1 MIDIHSHILPGIDD
15 GAADAEES
23 IEMAKAAVADGIHT
37 IVATPHTL
45 NGIYL
50 NTLQDIT
57 DHVSALRQIFKKEH
71 IPIDLRTGAEVHLC
85 VGMTERIQSGEIAAI
100 NDHRSLNLKILKSK
114 IRYVLVE
121 FPTQAIPAGYKNELF
136 QLKASGITPV
146 IAHPERN
153 PVFQRKQEILYEM
166 VSMGCLLQLTAM
178 SITGGLGGGI
188 MSFARQILECR
199 LAHVIA
205 TDSHSVE
212 SRPPVLSPAVEA
224 AARIMGNMKEAED
237 MVTKIP
243 EAILEGKS
251 VYIPEPK
258 EPQKK
263 SWFFRVFG
271 GS

>member
-15 GAADAEES
+15 GAADTEES
-23 IEMAKAAVADGIHT
+23 LEMARAAVADGIHT

-45 NGIYL
+45 NGVYI
-50 NTLQDIT
+50 NTLQDVT
-57 DHVSALRQIFKKEH
+57 DQVIALRQVFKKKQV
-71 IPIDLRTGAEVHLC
+71 PVDLRTGAEAHIC
-85 VGMTERIQSGEIAAI
+85 VGMTDRIQSGEIAAI
-100 NDHRSLNLKILKSK
+100 NDYRSLNLKILKSK
-114 IRYVLVE
+114 IRYVLIE
-121 FPTQAIPAGYKNELF
+121 FPAQAIPAGYKNELF
-136 QLKASGITPV
+136 HLKASGITPV

-153 PVFQRKQEILYEM
+153 PVFQRKQEILYEL
-166 VSMGCLLQLTAM
+166 VNMGCLLQLTAM

-188 MSFARQILECR
+188 MSFSRQMLECR

-212 SRPPVLSPAVEA
+212 SKSPVLSPAVEA
-224 AARIMGNMKEAED
+224 AARIIGSMKEAED
-237 MVTKIP
+237 MVTKTP

-263 SWFFRVFG
+263 SWFFRIFG